1 MKLNIGN
8 YNLSVSKKSV
18 SSAPVIL
25 NVDAPRSPFILNAWD
40 NPRQNIQLIRETV
53 AACMHA
59 RSEAMS
65 RGRFHAYSTQTTS
78 SRVEGSGQRVVG
90 RGQSVEN
97 HHSSTLPFTHYP
109 LPHDHPLEKLLQ
121 NPNPLFDLSDML
133 ELSSQWLDATGNAL
147 WLKVR
152 DGHGVVTELWPVA
165 ALSFTI
171 ERGADQLPALY
182 RFQPSNVAVPAEDII
197 HIRRADI
204 RSAPFLGH
212 AVLSDILE
220 TAKAETAVRLF
231 QSRFF
236 DNDATPRA
244 VLRWPAGSLMTQ
256 EQMDRVRDAWQQKY
270 GSPENAGRIGI
281 LPDGGEVQLLASSNK
296 ELDFAKSKGELRNSI
311 REAFKVPQIVLGDVA
326 DVNLTNAETSYM
338 VFMRDVVDY
347 GLAKHARAFTRAL
360 ASEFAGAEVGTG
372 HAWGMPPS
380 ASPIIIEHEPV
391 VQETEERFMSRVSEL
406 KQAMT
411 IDEQRALVNLPP
423 LPNGKGKAFLID
435 GEFVSV

>member
-1 MKLNIGN
+1 
-8 YNLSVSKKSV
+8 LS
-18 SSAPVIL
+18 AC
-25 NVDAPRSPFILNAWD
+25 
-40 NPRQNIQLIRETV
+40 RQAL
-53 AACMHA
+53 
-59 RSEAMS
+59 SEAIWGAFFLDVF
-65 RGRFHAYSTQTTS
+65 RGMVGPTT
-78 SRVEGSGQRVVG
+78 RLG
-90 RGQSVEN
+90 
-97 HHSSTLPFTHYP
+97 
-109 LPHDHPLEKLLQ
+109 DHPLEKLLR

-152 DGHGVVTELWPVA
+152 NGNGVVTELWPVA

-182 RFQPSNVAVPAEDII
+182 RFQPNVTVPAEDII

-204 RSAPFLGH
+204 RSAPFFGH

-244 VLRWPAGSLMTQ
+244 VLRWPAGSFMTQ
-256 EQMDRVRDAWQQKY
+256 QQMDEIRQAWEKKY
-270 GSPENAGRIGI
+270 ASPENAGRIGI
-281 LPDGGEVQLLASSNK
+281 LPDGGEVQLLSSNNK
-296 ELDFAKSKGELRNSI
+296 ELDFARSKAELRNAI
-311 REAFKVPQIVLGDVA
+311 REAFKVPQIVLGDVT

-347 GLAKHARAFTRAL
+347 ALAKHARALTRGL
-360 ASEFAGAEVGTG
+360 ADEFANSRVSCGDDAAHSQRQCAGVGAH
-372 HAWGMPPS
+372 HA
-380 ASPIIIEHEPV
+380 IVIEHEPI
-391 VQETEERFMSRVSEL
+391 VQETEEHFMSRVAEL

-423 LPNGKGKAFLID
+423 LASGKGKAFLIN
-435 GEFVSV
+435 GEFVPA

>member
-1 MKLNIGN
+1 MQLNIGN
-8 YNLSVSKKSV
+8 YNLSFERRGKDGRATRD
-18 SSAPVIL
+18 SAPVVL
-25 NVDAPRSPFILNAWD
+25 NMQAPQSPFILNASGH
-40 NPRQNIQLIRETV
+40 PQQNIQLIRETV

-59 RSEAMS
+59 RSEAIS
-65 RGRFHAYSTQTTS
+65 RGRFHAYTI
-78 SRVEGSGQRVVG
+78 VESGER
-90 RGQSVEN
+90 RAEN
-97 HHSSTLPFTHYP
+97 YKNTNHSPLSTLHSP
-109 LPHDHPLEKLLQ
+109 LPADHPLEKLLQ

-152 DGHGVVTELWPVA
+152 NGNGVVTELWPVA
-165 ALSFTI
+165 TLSFTI

-182 RFQPSNVAVPAEDII
+182 RFQPMNVAVPAEDII

-204 RSAPFLGH
+204 RSAPFFGH

-236 DNDATPRA
+236 ENDATPRA
-244 VLRWPAGSLMTQ
+244 VLRWPAGSMMTQ
-256 EQMDRVRDAWQQKY
+256 EQMDRVRDSWQQRY
-270 GSPENAGRIGI
+270 ASPDNAGRIGI
-281 LPDGGEVQLLASSNK
+281 LPDGGEVQLIANGAK
-296 ELDFAKSKGELRNSI
+296 ELDFVKSKADLRNAI

-347 GLAKHARAFTRAL
+347 ALAKHARAFTRAL
-360 ASEFAGAEVGTG
+360 ASEFSTG
-372 HAWGMPPS
+372 NINTMMKTS
-380 ASPIIIEHEPV
+380 IVIEHEPV
-391 VQETEERFMSRVSEL
+391 VAETEERFMSRVSEL

-423 LPNGKGKAFLID
+423 LPDGKGKAFLIN
-435 GEFVSV
+435 GEFVGV